1 MPSYITTL
9 VFTLLISSALA
20 IPAPVSSPQRKGRS
34 FKVERIR
41 NANFGGHDGTAAL
54 IKAKRKWGMEV
65 PSELEE
71 SHTLAK
77 RHIILNG
84 AAEIN
89 AALVGALGLSGG
101 GNSGNGA
108 GGGKVPAKGV
118 VTVTRTH
125 TELLQ
130 PTNTGAAAS
139 TATAALLSNSTE
151 VGEVPAT
158 PDASD
163 VEFLSPVQI
172 GGQTLNMDFD
182 SGSSDL
188 WVFNIQLPQDAQ
200 AGHTV
205 FDPTKSATF
214 ELIQG
219 ATFSISYGDGSGAAG
234 NVGTDTVNIG
244 GATVTSQAVELATAL
259 SSSFVQ
265 DTQNNGLV
273 GLAFSK
279 LNTVKPVQ
287 QTTFF
292 DNVIPTLA
300 EPVFTADL
308 KAGTAGAYEFGAID
322 TTKFSGS
329 LSWAPINTT
338 SGFWQFSSTKFSIN
352 NGAQMTEDG
361 GQAIADTGTT
371 LMLVNPAVVNAY
383 YSNVNGAINNDSVGG
398 VTFPCSATLPDLQVD
413 IGGNYMA
420 NVPGQ
425 IINFAK
431 VDAAGTS
438 KSSIAYCLGTL
449 ADMGVAQLVL
459 EVCKP
464 RPPIFRSM
472 GISFSKRNLWLSM
485 EVITPLEWRRITRY
499 SAQDVFLD
507 RLVEIAVMSIEGRR
521 GFSRRID
528 TH

>member
-1 MPSYITTL
+1 MVFPGRPVIILAPMPSYIVAF
-9 VFTLLISSALA
+9 VFTLLISSVLA
-20 IPAPVSSPQRKGRS
+20 IPAPIPPSPLKGRS

-65 PSELEE
+65 PSELAE
-71 SHTLAK
+71 SHALAK
-77 RHIILNG
+77 RHIIQGG
-84 AAEIN
+84 ASEIN
-89 AALVGALGLSGG
+89 AALLGALGLSGG
-101 GNSGNGA
+101 GDLANGA
-108 GGGKVPAKGV
+108 GGGDMPTDGV

-125 TELLQ
+125 THHPHSTLA
-130 PTNTGAAAS
+130 GAPAS
-139 TATAALLSNSTE
+139 SATAAVSSNSTGNTGHGTG

-158 PDASD
+158 PEAED

-188 WVFNIQLPQDAQ
+188 WVFNTQLPKAAQ
-200 AGHTV
+200 AGHTI
-205 FDPTKSATF
+205 FDPTKSPTF
-214 ELIQG
+214 QLMQG

-234 NVGTDTVNIG
+234 DVGTDTVNIG
-244 GATVTSQAVELATAL
+244 GATVTSQAVELATAV

-265 DTQNNGLV
+265 DIQNNGLV

-287 QTTFF
+287 QNTFF
-292 DNVIPTLA
+292 ENAIPTLA

-308 KAGTAGAYEFGAID
+308 KAGTTGAYEFGAID
-322 TTKFSGS
+322 TTKFNGS

-352 NGAQMTEDG
+352 NGAQLTEDG

-371 LMLVNPAVVNAY
+371 LMLVNPAVVNTY
-383 YSNVNGAINNDSVGG
+383 YSNVNGAVNNETVGG
-398 VTFPCSATLPDLQVD
+398 ITFPCSATLPDLQVD

-420 NVPGQ
+420 NIPGN

-438 KSSIAYCLGTL
+438 KSFYS
-449 ADMGVAQLVL
+449 
-459 EVCKP
+459 
-464 RPPIFRSM
+464 RSRFY
-472 GISFSKRNLWLSM
+472 I
-485 EVITPLEWRRITRY
+485 
-499 SAQDVFLD
+499 
-507 RLVEIAVMSIEGRR
+507 
-521 GFSRRID
+521 
-528 TH
+528 